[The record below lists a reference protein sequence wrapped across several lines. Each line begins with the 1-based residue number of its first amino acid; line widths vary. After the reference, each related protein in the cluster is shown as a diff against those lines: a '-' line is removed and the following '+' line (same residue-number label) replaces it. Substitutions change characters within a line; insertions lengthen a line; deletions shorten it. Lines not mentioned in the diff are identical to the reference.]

1 MTTFDIIKK
10 LSHDR
15 GKNLKEVAK
24 ELGFGENLF
33 YKWKTQSPTA
43 EKLQKVADY
52 FKVSTDYLLG
62 RTDNE
67 AIKSYTSETMNTVN
81 KIIKSDNPIFMELIE
96 KLSMLNDEEV
106 KVLNSMADSLIALK

>member
-10 LSHDR
+10 LSTDR
-15 GKNLKEVAK
+15 GKNLKDVAK

-52 FKVSTDYLLG
+52 FDVTTDYLLG
-62 RTDNE
+62 RTENPN
-67 AIKSYTSETMNTVN
+67 TSDELGDEDLITFFRLNTQDLSEDD
-81 KIIKSDNPIFMELIE
+81 KE
-96 KLSMLNDEEV
+96 KLKEE
-106 KVLNSMADSLIALK
+106 LKDYLEFMKKKLEK